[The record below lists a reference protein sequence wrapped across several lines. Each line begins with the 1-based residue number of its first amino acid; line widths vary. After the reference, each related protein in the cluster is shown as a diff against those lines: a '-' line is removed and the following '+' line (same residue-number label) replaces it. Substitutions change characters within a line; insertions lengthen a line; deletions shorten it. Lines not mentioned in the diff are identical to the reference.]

1 MTDEHEHRS
10 FEEQFAHGV
19 ELFNTKEFFDC
30 HDAWE
35 ELWQE
40 DRTELR
46 LFLQGMIQSAVGSY
60 HLTNGNTTGA
70 ISQYTKALDKLEK
83 YPAVYCGVDLETFR
97 KEVERCRDGAL
108 AMHSQGATYEVAPH
122 FFPQVQI
129 V

>member
-1 MTDEHEHRS
+1 MSDENS
-10 FEEQFAHGV
+10 FTKQFAHGV
-19 ELFNTKEFFDC
+19 ELFNAKEFFDC

-83 YPAVYCGVDLETFR
+83 YPDDYCNVDLATFR
-97 KEVERCRDGAL
+97 IEIARCRDGAL
-108 AMHSQGATYEVAPH
+108 AMHAQGATYEVAPH
-122 FFPQVQI
+122 FFPEVKM
-129 V
+129 VE